1 MEEMVRFSVSMPEDL
16 AREFDRWVE
25 EKKLRNRSDALRQ
38 IIRSYIG
45 QAMWETQEGEAYGT
59 FTFSY
64 DHHSKDSSRE
74 IMRLQHD
81 FGKGKDSASILER
94 ISAWSKDR
102 LCAVHCG
109 SLPWIEGKHLVNRAF
124 FVGEDGT
131 AVSFYDKAHLIPM
144 MNENSFFKPGDG
156 ASLFLWKGL
165 VCGNAI
171 CYDIRFPE
179 FIRGIALAGARI
191 LLVPAAWPESRIG
204 HWRTL
209 LQARAIENQ
218 VFVIA
223 CNRNGLSGEIL
234 FGGHSMAI
242 APDGT
247 ILAEAGAGDET
258 LLVEIDPLEVDRVR
272 KSFPVLDSR
281 RRGLYSIV
289 SSI

>member
-1 MEEMVRFSVSMPEDL
+1 MPPVKVAIIQVSSSSDSPPELALQVENRLGNLPEEVSLVILPELWTVSRFD
-16 AREFDRWVE
+16 
-25 EKKLRNRSDALRQ
+25 
-38 IIRSYIG
+38 
-45 QAMWETQEGEAYGT
+45 ETLPGK
-59 FTFSY
+59 
-64 DHHSKDSSRE
+64 SKDSP
-74 IMRLQHD
+74 
-81 FGKGKDSASILER
+81 SILER
-94 ISAWSKDR
+94 LSTWSR
-102 LCAVHCG
+102 EHLCAVHCG
-109 SLPWIEGKHLVNRAF
+109 SLPWAEGKRLRNRAF

-131 AVSFYDKAHLIPM
+131 TVSSYDKAHLIPM
-144 MNENSFFKPGDG
+144 MNENSFFEPGDG

-179 FIRGIALAGARI
+179 YIRGIALAGARI
-191 LLVPAAWPESRIG
+191 LLIPAAWPESRIG

-223 CNRNGLSGEIL
+223 CNRSGLSGEIL

-247 ILAEAGAGDET
+247 ILAEASEGDET

-272 KSFPVLDSR
+272 KSFPVLESR
-281 RRGLYSIV
+281 RRSLYSIV